1 VKDGSEYQ
9 QNDLIKWYKLSRLE
23 KQDEE
28 FAICKGIL
36 KAGVLH

>member
-1 VKDGSEYQ
+1 
-9 QNDLIKWYKLSRLE
+9 LE

-36 KAGVLH
+36 KAGVLHWDARGYEVRSVGGNWWH